1 MAAGLP
7 APTRRLPI
15 RVWRL
20 SGVERVLLANGATVV
35 LKYAKAPFAREAQAL
50 TIAAARRIP
59 VPTLRAATTVDGVL
73 AMIISD
79 LGQSSRPPHRADVAT
94 AAVRLHEGG
103 PAPELPT
110 VNQSTLQALPGQCLA
125 LVDHLHNTGRITNP
139 EQLKRPL
146 TALASDARRL
156 AADTERPPYGLCHGE
171 LHPSAIHIGQAG
183 WHLLD
188 LALAHTGPGLLDLAS
203 WYGTRDAP
211 KQHTFERLITEYI
224 ASGGDPA
231 ANTDR
236 GRLPAA
242 AWALGWHRITSAA
255 WHLGQAVRDAARDWV
270 DPADLRAAHRQL
282 ATAAVLLVQ

>member
-1 MAAGLP
+1 MAAGLA
-7 APTRRLPI
+7 APERRLPI

-20 SGVERVLLANGATVV
+20 SGVERVHLANGETCI
-35 LKYAKAPFAREAQAL
+35 LKYAEAPFAHEAQAL

-59 VPTLRAATTVDGVL
+59 VPTLRAASTGNGVL
-73 AMIISD
+73 AMILDD
-79 LGQSSRPPHRADVAT
+79 LGRSIRPPHSADAVA

-103 PAPELPT
+103 PAPGLPT
-110 VNQSTLQALPGQCLA
+110 VSQSTLQTLPGQGLA
-125 LVDHLHNTGRITNP
+125 LVDHLHTVGRIADP
-139 EQLKRPL
+139 EQLRRPL
-146 TALASDARRL
+146 TALASNARRL
-156 AADTERPPYGLCHGE
+156 AADAERPPYGLCHGE
-171 LHPSAIHIGQAG
+171 LHPSAMHIGPAG

-203 WYGTRDAP
+203 WYGTREAP
-211 KQHTFERLITEYI
+211 NQHSLERLINGYI

-236 GRLPAA
+236 GRVPATV
-242 AWALGWHRITSAA
+242 WALGWHRIASAV
-255 WHLGQAVRDAARDWV
+255 WHLGQAVRDAARDRV